1 MLSSSLLNKA
11 RVSEMEE
18 TLDKVMEKLTN
29 IKEWYAGNKEAILS
43 GRMGSD
49 KTLGK
54 YYSELVTIGQFMSNL
69 ARGLLRVGNGDAG
82 EYDGI
87 VYDLLNNSY
96 LKGTEEWFETM
107 LGRRII
113 WNE

>member
-1 MLSSSLLNKA
+1 
-11 RVSEMEE
+11 MEE

-29 IKEWYAGNKEAILS
+29 IKEWYAENKEAILS
-43 GRMGSD
+43 GKMNSD

-54 YYSELVTIGQFMSNL
+54 YYSELVIIGQFMSNL
-69 ARGLLRVGNGDAG
+69 ARGLLKVGSGDAD

-87 VYDLLNNSY
+87 VHDLLSNNY
-96 LKGTEEWFETM
+96 LKGTEKWFETM
-107 LGRRII
+107 LGRKII